1 MTTFSVALGYRPSKN
16 LKFTLTPSFT
26 NNNDELQ
33 YVTQQDYNKKTDYV
47 FARIHQKT
55 LSASLRVNYNITPDL
70 SIQYWGQPFL
80 SSGKYTEFKKI
91 TNGRARNYTDRFRNF
106 SANEL
111 AYNASAEQYMVSDLS
126 GNNLYSFD
134 QPDFNVKAFLSNMV
148 VRWEYKPG
156 STIFLVWSQ
165 NRNESVANGNFNLAD
180 DMRDLFN
187 NKPYNVFLLKASF
200 RIGR

>member
-1 MTTFSVALGYRPSKN
+1 MNPD
-16 LKFTLTPSFT
+16 FTD
-26 NNNDELQ
+26 NNAELQ
-33 YVTQQDYNKKTDYV
+33 YVTQHEYFKQTDYV

-91 TNGRARNYTDRFRNF
+91 TNGRADYYADRFSYF
-106 SANEL
+106 AGNEL
-111 AYNASAEQYMVSDLS
+111 AYNAAVEQYMVYDQS

-134 QPDFNVKAFLSNMV
+134 QPDFNIKAFLSNMV

-156 STIFLVWSQ
+156 STIYLVWSQ
-165 NRNESVANGNFNLAD
+165 KRDESVQNGNFNLAD

-187 NKPYNVFLLKASF
+187 NKPYNVFLFKASF